1 MSQEYTTSRKQR
13 RANRNRPVLV
23 TSAEANGLSE
33 TETDSSIT
41 QEAST
46 TVATETPTTIDKQS
60 DPIAIPASPA
70 PGQRPRRLPSFFP
83 TIGKSD
89 ETAKEEKAEIAQA
102 RIARATRSKAASG
115 STSKVA
121 AVTSD
126 QAGKATATSKPV
138 EKATARAASRPT
150 GRPNST
156 FKTRYIFGM
165 VIYLIVAQFV
175 GVFIT
180 GLFQGAKIDSILLR
194 FALFGG
200 NVVIRTSTLVYLAIL
215 VILLVLLARFDLLP
229 RSLGAMSG
237 TSPNR
242 SSASN
247 SSNGESRKLPTTRQG
262 VQGADDDL
270 YQQYR
275 SNQRKKK

>member
-1 MSQEYTTSRKQR
+1 MSQDYTSSRKQR

-23 TSAEANGLSE
+23 TSTEANGLSE
-33 TETDSSIT
+33 VDSDTT
-41 QEAST
+41 QDTSS
-46 TVATETPTTIDKQS
+46 TVATETPTNTDKQPE
-60 DPIAIPASPA
+60 PIAIPASPA
-70 PGQRPRRLPSFFP
+70 PGQRPRRLPGFFS

-89 ETAKEEKAEIAQA
+89 ETVKEEKAEIAQA
-102 RIARATRSKAASG
+102 RIARATRSKTANG
-115 STSKVA
+115 NTSKVA
-121 AVTSD
+121 AVTPD
-126 QAGKATATSKPV
+126 KAKQTTETSQPT
-138 EKATARAASRPT
+138 EKAIPRPASRLT

-165 VIYLIVAQFV
+165 VIYLLVAQFV

-180 GLFQGAKIDSILLR
+180 GLFQGAKIDSILLT

-215 VILLVLLARFDLLP
+215 IVLLILLARFDLLP
-229 RSLGAMSG
+229 RSLGAMAG
-237 TSPNR
+237 TQPNR
-242 SSASN
+242 SRTSS

-262 VQGADDDL
+262 VQGADDNL

>member
-33 TETDSSIT
+33 TDTDSST
-41 QEAST
+41 AQETST
-46 TVATETPTTIDKQS
+46 TVATETPATIDNQP

-70 PGQRPRRLPSFFP
+70 PGQRPRRLPGFFS
-83 TIGKSD
+83 TVGKSD

-102 RIARATRSKAASG
+102 RIARATRSKVASG

-121 AVTSD
+121 AVASD
-126 QAGKATATSKPV
+126 KAEQATATGQPV
-138 EKATARAASRPT
+138 EKATARPASRPT

-180 GLFQGAKIDSILLR
+180 GLFKGAKIDTVLLN
-194 FALFGG
+194 FVAFGG
-200 NVVIRTSTLVYLAIL
+200 HIVISTSTVVYLAIL
-215 VILLVLLARFDLLP
+215 VILLVVLARFDLLP

-237 TSPNR
+237 TQASR

-247 SSNGESRKLPTTRQG
+247 SSTGESRKLPTTRQG